1 MFSKRNK
8 ITKVDDKLKHIAF
21 IMDGNGR
28 WAQKRLAPRSLGH
41 KYGASAFKRV
51 VRYCFELG
59 IKIVTTYAFSTEN
72 WSRPKSEVDSIIQ
85 LLHEYTAE
93 VIEDGRI
100 RIRFIGERKNLSREL
115 LDVIENAEEVTK
127 DREYQLNIAFNYG
140 GRSEIVNACNRLIA
154 EGKTEVTENDVS
166 NNLYT
171 SGLPDSD
178 LIIRTAGEIRMS
190 NFLLWQLAYSEFYF
204 TDVLWPD
211 FDKKHLLTAIESF
224 YKRERRYGGI
234 NKVKEKK

>member
-1 MFSKRNK
+1 M
-8 ITKVDDKLKHIAF
+8 
-21 IMDGNGR
+21 
-28 WAQKRLAPRSLGH
+28 
-41 KYGASAFKRV
+41 
-51 VRYCFELG
+51 
-59 IKIVTTYAFSTEN
+59 
-72 WSRPKSEVDSIIQ
+72 
-85 LLHEYTAE
+85 
-93 VIEDGRI
+93 
-100 RIRFIGERKNLSREL
+100 
-115 LDVIENAEEVTK
+115 TK

-171 SGLPDSD
+171 SGLPDPD

-211 FDKKHLLTAIESF
+211 FDKKHLLMAIESF
-224 YKRERRYGGI
+224 PFVQKNTQLARAPTTFI
-234 NKVKEKK
+234 

>member
-171 SGLPDSD
+171 SGLPDPD

>member
-1 MFSKRNK
+1 MLSKKNK
-8 ITKVDDKLKHIAF
+8 ITRVDDRLKHIAF

-41 KYGASAFKRV
+41 KYGASAFKRIV
-51 VRYCFELG
+51 KYCYELG
-59 IKIVTTYAFSTEN
+59 IKTVTTYAFSTEN
-72 WSRPKSEVDSIIQ
+72 WSRPKNEVDSIIQ
-85 LLHEYTAE
+85 LLHDYTAE

-100 RIRFIGERKNLSREL
+100 RIRFIGERKNLSSEL
-115 LDVIENAEEVTK
+115 VDVMNNAEEQTK

-140 GRSEIVNACNRLIA
+140 GRSEIVNACNRLIE
-154 EGKTEVTENDVS
+154 EGKKNITEEDIS

-171 SGLPDSD
+171 SGLPDPD
-178 LIIRTAGEIRMS
+178 LIVRTAGEIRMS

-211 FDKKHLLTAIESF
+211 FDKKHLLMAIESF
-224 YKRERRYGGI
+224 YKRERRYGGL
-234 NKVKEKK
+234 NKTKEKK

>member
-1 MFSKRNK
+1 MLSKRNK
-8 ITKVDDKLKHIAF
+8 ITKVDDRLKRIAF

-41 KYGASAFKRV
+41 KYGASAFKRIV
-51 VRYCFELG
+51 KYCYELG
-59 IKIVTTYAFSTEN
+59 IKTVTTYAFSTEH

-85 LLHEYTAE
+85 LLHDYTAE

-100 RIRFIGERKNLSREL
+100 RIRFIGERANLSSEL
-115 LDVIENAEEVTK
+115 VEVMNNAEEKTK

-140 GRSEIVNACNRLIA
+140 GRSEIVNACNRLISQ
-154 EGKTEVTENDVS
+154 GKESVTEDDIS

-171 SGLPDSD
+171 SGLPDPD
-178 LIIRTAGEIRMS
+178 LIVRTAGEVRMS

-211 FDKKHLLTAIESF
+211 FDKKHLLMAIESF
-224 YKRERRYGGI
+224 YKRERRYGGL
-234 NKVKEKK
+234 NKTKEKK

>member
-51 VRYCFELG
+51 VKYCFELG

-171 SGLPDSD
+171 SGLPDPD

>member
-21 IMDGNGR
+21 ILDGNGR

-51 VRYCFELG
+51 VKYCFELG

-85 LLHEYTAE
+85 LLHEYTKE

-100 RIRFIGERKNLSREL
+100 RIRFIGERKNLSKEL
-115 LDVIENAEEVTK
+115 VDVIENAENVTK

-154 EGKTEVTENDVS
+154 EGKTEVTENDITNSV
-166 NNLYT
+166 YT
-171 SGLPDSD
+171 SGLPDPD

-211 FDKKHLLTAIESF
+211 FDKKHLLMAMDSF

-234 NKVKEKK
+234 NKGKEKK

>member
-1 MFSKRNK
+1 MLSKRNK
-8 ITKVDDKLKHIAF
+8 ITKVDDRLKHIAF

-41 KYGASAFKRV
+41 KYGASAFKRIV
-51 VRYCFELG
+51 KYCYELG
-59 IKIVTTYAFSTEN
+59 IKTVTTYAFSTEN

-85 LLHEYTAE
+85 LLHDYTSE

-100 RIRFIGERKNLSREL
+100 RIRFIGERANLSSEL
-115 LDVIENAEEVTK
+115 VEVMNNAEEKTK

-140 GRSEIVNACNRLIA
+140 GRSEIVNACNRLISQ
-154 EGKTEVTENDVS
+154 GKESVTEDDIS

-171 SGLPDSD
+171 SGLPDPD
-178 LIIRTAGEIRMS
+178 LIVRTAGEVRMS
-190 NFLLWQLAYSEFYF
+190 NILLWQLAYSEFYF

-211 FDKKHLLTAIESF
+211 FKPRHLEKAIEE
-224 YKRERRYGGI
+224 YNRRNRRFGG
-234 NKVKEKK
+234 V